1 MSKKIAEMTKNE
13 LVAQAAAWQVSEK
26 GTKEELAE
34 RLTAEKEARSTKSNT
49 LKRYRPTYGK
59 VVAYSGKASL
69 SNGDAVAKFLEGA
82 DPAWVMA
89 KTEELLGLGE
99 GFLVTLYAERNPGA
113 KRMNSGNRLRA
124 ALKRGD
130 LTQEQLV

>member
-49 LKRYRPTYGK
+49 LKRYRP
-59 VVAYSGKASL
+59 
-69 SNGDAVAKFLEGA
+69 
-82 DPAWVMA
+82 
-89 KTEELLGLGE
+89 
-99 GFLVTLYAERNPGA
+99 
-113 KRMNSGNRLRA
+113 
-124 ALKRGD
+124 
-130 LTQEQLV
+130 Q

>member
-1 MSKKIAEMTKNE
+1 MSTKIAEMSKNE
-13 LVAQAAAWQVSEK
+13 LVAQAATWGVSEK
-26 GTKEELAE
+26 GTKEELVA
-34 RLTAEKEARSTKSNT
+34 RLTAEKETRSSKSNT

-59 VVAYSGKASL
+59 VTAYSGKASL
-69 SNGDAVAKFLEGA
+69 SNGDAVAKFLEGQ
-82 DPAWVMA
+82 DPMWVMA
-89 KTEELLGLGE
+89 KAEELLGLGE
-99 GFLVTLYAERNPGA
+99 GFLVKLYQDRNPGA

>member
-1 MSKKIAEMTKNE
+1 MSKKLSEMTKTE
-13 LVAQAAAWQVSEK
+13 LANQAIAWEVSDK
-26 GTKEELAE
+26 GTKDELLT
-34 RLTAEKEARSTKSNT
+34 RLTDEKLARSSKSNT
-49 LKRYRPTYGK
+49 LKRYRPTYVK
-59 VVAYSGKASL
+59 VMAYSGKASL

-82 DPAWVMA
+82 DPLWVMT
-89 KTEELLGLGE
+89 KTEQLLGLGE
-99 GFLVTLYAERNPGA
+99 GFLVELYKERNPGA